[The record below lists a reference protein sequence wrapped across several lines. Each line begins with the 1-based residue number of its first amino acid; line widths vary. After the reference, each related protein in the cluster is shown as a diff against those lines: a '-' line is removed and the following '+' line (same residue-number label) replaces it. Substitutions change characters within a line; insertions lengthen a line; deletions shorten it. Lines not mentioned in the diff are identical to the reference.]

1 MSHFLR
7 WVCERISRTSLL
19 LVLLAGMYCSLERA
33 ARVDLAAELEA
44 LSQIHL
50 AEFGRDALVRA
61 YGKALV
67 RHPYDPARSQALLAM
82 GHLCENHDP
91 AHGFVKDEARARK
104 YFRAAIA
111 AAPLGTEPWL
121 EASLVSFGREIWH
134 EPAVAGRQLADL
146 EENFSQ
152 VPYYAPDWRRAAAIR
167 VAAARVEYAA
177 RYEDLAA
184 TISAFKALRQS
195 GEHAYCLL
203 DHFQLHPV
211 WTAEQ
216 NGYVALLGKI
226 VYCDLPKSRR
236 RELLRSYGGWRY
248 SLRRDQQH
256 FLDVL
261 EGLEERLTSSEASTT
276 P

>member
-1 MSHFLR
+1 MCLAPLPR
-7 WVCERISRTSLL
+7 RRTTWPLSLGL
-19 LVLLAGMYCSLERA
+19 ALLAVTCCSPGKA
-33 ARVDLAAELEA
+33 ARADLAAELDE

-91 AHGFVKDEARARK
+91 AHGFVRDEARARK

-111 AAPLGTEPWL
+111 AAPIGTEPWL
-121 EASLVSFGREIWH
+121 EASLVSFSREIWR
-134 EPAVAGRQLADL
+134 EPAIAAQQLADL
-146 EENFSQ
+146 EENFTQ

-167 VAAARVEYAA
+167 VAAARVKYAA

-195 GEHAYCLL
+195 AWHADGLL
-203 DHFQLHPV
+203 DYATTIHV
-211 WTAEQ
+211 AEQ
-216 NGYVALLGKI
+216 NGYVYLLSKI
-226 VYCDLPKSRR
+226 VYCDLPKSSR
-236 RELLRSYGGWRY
+236 RELLRSYGPWRY
-248 SLRRDQQH
+248 SLQRDQQH
-256 FLDVL
+256 FLEVL
-261 EGLEERLTSSEASTT
+261 DGLEERLTSSEASTA